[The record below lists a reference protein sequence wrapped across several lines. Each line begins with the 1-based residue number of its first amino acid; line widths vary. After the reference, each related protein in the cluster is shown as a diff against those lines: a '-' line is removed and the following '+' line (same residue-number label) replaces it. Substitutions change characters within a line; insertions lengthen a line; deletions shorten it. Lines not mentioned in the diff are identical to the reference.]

1 MRKHDPAF
9 SSMGIEL
16 PDRAHELGL
25 LPQPLRRRQ
34 GGTSMA
40 IHKVDRNRGMIG
52 RRSILVAAIAA
63 VVLAAAPRAPAATI
77 TVDSLADTGAPGICV
92 LRDAII
98 AANTKVATNGC
109 ATGTGNDV
117 ITFSVTG
124 LIVLASTLPLNYHQ
138 RTHDHCPK

>member
-1 MRKHDPAF
+1 
-9 SSMGIEL
+9 
-16 PDRAHELGL
+16 
-25 LPQPLRRRQ
+25 
-34 GGTSMA
+34 MA